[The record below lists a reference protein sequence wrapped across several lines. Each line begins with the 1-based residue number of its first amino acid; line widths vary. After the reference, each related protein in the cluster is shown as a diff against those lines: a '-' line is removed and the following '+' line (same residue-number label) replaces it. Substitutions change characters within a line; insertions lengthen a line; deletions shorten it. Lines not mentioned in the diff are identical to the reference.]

1 MQKLNTDNS
10 WIEQIARFGYA
21 IKGVVYLIVGLLAMP
36 IGLGIGNKAAGTS
49 DALQIIVTQPFGKF
63 LLTVVAVGLTSYAFW
78 RFIQAFIDP
87 EYQGSQANR
96 VVPRLG
102 YAISGASYAGL
113 AITAVQIIASG
124 GSNSSNWRQDW
135 TARLLA
141 QPYGQWLVGI
151 VGAIV
156 LGVGVSFAYV
166 AFSARFRQRLQLTK
180 MSTAGV
186 KWAMGIGRFGVTA
199 RGVAFGVIGLLLIQ
213 AAVQS
218 DPDEAQGLG
227 GALQTLAQEPFGQWL
242 LVIIAI
248 GLVAYAIHLLILAR
262 YRRIRI

>member
-36 IGLGIGNKAAGTS
+36 VALGIGDEAAGTN
-49 DALQIIVTQPFGKF
+49 DALQLIMRQPLGKF
-63 LLTVVAVGLTSYAFW
+63 LLIVVAVGLVSYAVW
-78 RFIQAFIDP
+78 RFIQAFVDP
-87 EYQGSQANR
+87 EHQGSQAKR

-102 YAISGASYAGL
+102 YAISGTSYAGL
-113 AITAVQIIASG
+113 AVTAIQIIAG
-124 GSNSSNWRQDW
+124 TGSHSSSWRQDW
-135 TARLLA
+135 AARLLA
-141 QPYGQWLVGI
+141 QPFGQWLLGI
-151 VGAIV
+151 VGVVV
-156 LGVGVSFAYV
+156 LGIGVSFAYV
-166 AFSARFRQRLQLTK
+166 AFTPKFRQRLQLTK

-186 KWAMGIGRFGVTA
+186 KWAIGIGRFGVTA

-218 DPDEAQGLG
+218 DPDEATGLG
-227 GALQTLAQEPFGQWL
+227 GALQTLAEEPFGRML
-242 LVIIAI
+242 LGIIAI

>member
-21 IKGVVYLIVGLLAMP
+21 VKGVVYFIVGLLAMP
-36 IGLGIGNKAAGTS
+36 VALGIGNEAAGTS
-49 DALQIIVTQPFGKF
+49 DVLQIIVAQPLGKF
-63 LLTVVAVGLTSYAFW
+63 LLTIVAVGLTSYAVW
-78 RFIQAFIDP
+78 RFVQAFVDP
-87 EYQGSQANR
+87 EHRGSQANR
-96 VVPRLG
+96 VIPRLG

-113 AITAVQIIASG
+113 AVTAMQIIAG
-124 GSNSSNWRQDW
+124 AGSHSSSWRQDW

-141 QPYGQWLVGI
+141 QPFGQWLVGI

-156 LGVGVSFAYV
+156 LGIGVSFTYL
-166 AFSARFRQRLQLTK
+166 AFTKRFRQRLQLTQ

-218 DPDEAQGLG
+218 DPDEVQGLG
-227 GALQTLAQEPFGQWL
+227 GALQTLAEEPFGRWL
-242 LVIIAI
+242 LGIIAI
-248 GLVAYAIHLLILAR
+248 GLVAYAIHLLILSR

>member
-1 MQKLNTDNS
+1 MQKLITDNS
-10 WIEQIARFGYA
+10 WIERIARFGYA
-21 IKGVVYLIVGLLAMP
+21 VKGVVYFIVGLLAMP
-36 IGLGIGNKAAGTS
+36 VALGIGGEAAGTS
-49 DALQIIVTQPFGKF
+49 DALQIIVAQPLGKF
-63 LLTVVAVGLTSYAFW
+63 LLTIVAVGLTSYAVW
-78 RFIQAFIDP
+78 RFVQAFVDP
-87 EYQGSQANR
+87 EHRGSQANR
-96 VVPRLG
+96 VIPRLG

-113 AITAVQIIASG
+113 AVTAMQIIAG
-124 GSNSSNWRQDW
+124 AGSHSSSWRQDW

-141 QPYGQWLVGI
+141 QPFGQWLVGI

-156 LGVGVSFAYV
+156 LGIGVSFTYL
-166 AFSARFRQRLQLTK
+166 AFTKRFRQRLQLTQ

-218 DPDEAQGLG
+218 DPDEVQGLG
-227 GALQTLAQEPFGQWL
+227 GALQTLAEEPFGRL
-242 LVIIAI
+242 LLGIIAI
-248 GLVAYAIHLLILAR
+248 GLVAYAIHLLILSR

>member
-21 IKGVVYLIVGLLAMP
+21 SKGVVYFIVGLLAMP
-36 IGLGIGNKAAGTS
+36 VALGIGNKAAGTS
-49 DALQIIVTQPFGKF
+49 DVLQIIVRQPLGKF
-63 LLTVVAVGLTSYAFW
+63 LLTVVAVGLTSYAVW
-78 RFIQAFIDP
+78 RLIQAFVDP
-87 EYQGSQANR
+87 EYRSSQANR
-96 VVPRLG
+96 VIPRLG

-113 AITAVQIIASG
+113 AVTAIQIIVGG
-124 GSNSSNWRQDW
+124 GSHSSSWRQDW

-141 QPYGQWLVGI
+141 QPFGQWLVGI
-151 VGAIV
+151 VGLVV
-156 LGVGVSFAYV
+156 LGIGVSFAYI
-166 AFSARFRQRLQLTK
+166 AFTPKFRQRLQLTK
-180 MSTAGV
+180 MNTAGV
-186 KWAMGIGRFGVTA
+186 KWALGIGRFGVTA

-227 GALQTLAQEPFGQWL
+227 GALQTLAQEPFGQSL

-248 GLVAYAIHLLILAR
+248 GLVAYAIHMLILAR